1 MSSIQGAFDELDASA
16 RDAGGEDHC
25 GVGGSARS
33 DAVAGT
39 PIAQEKTTSSWLRS
53 RVRSGVTSN
62 ASAAS
67 TTSHRPSRGPPRPTP
82 RASICERFF
91 FDELRTFLSQEQ
103 ASQWLLSVPLT
114 DKHRSPPPRTMRRS
128 VTLGNLRAGDK
139 AASHA
144 QAVFIHASAASTITS
159 HLLSSGPPRPAPRA
173 SICQRFFF
181 EELRTCLGEEQA
193 IQWLLMSQLSTTLTD
208 EHRSPPPG
216 TMRRSVT
223 LGNLQAGEKAAAHAP
238 VVVMHG
244 KRDLPPLIGQAGGGV
259 CRGAGDVVSVSSLA
273 RARARVKDADS
284 VGLMF
289 TDAAHLVLGPRTPS
303 E

>member
-25 GVGGSARS
+25 GIGGSARS
-33 DAVAGT
+33 EAVAGT

-53 RVRSGVTSN
+53 SVRSGVTSN

-67 TTSHRPSRGPPRPTP
+67 TASRRPSRSPPRSTP

-91 FDELRTFLSQEQ
+91 FEELRAFFSEEQ
-103 ASQWLLSVPLT
+103 ASQWLLSVPFT
-114 DKHRSPPPRTMRRS
+114 DKQRAPPPRTMRRS

-159 HLLSSGPPRPAPRA
+159 HRPSRGPPRPAPRA
-173 SICQRFFF
+173 SICERFFF
-181 EELRTCLGEEQA
+181 QELCACLGKEQA
-193 IQWLLMSQLSTTLTD
+193 SQWLLSAPFTD
-208 EHRSPPPG
+208 ERRSPPPG

-223 LGNLQAGEKAAAHAP
+223 LPNLQAGDTA
-238 VVVMHG
+238 
-244 KRDLPPLIGQAGGGV
+244 
-259 CRGAGDVVSVSSLA
+259 RGAGDVVSSLA
-273 RARARVKDADS
+273 WARARVKDADS

-289 TDAAHLVLGPRTPS
+289 TDAAHLVLGPRTLS
-303 E
+303 EQEF

>member
-1 MSSIQGAFDELDASA
+1 MDACRGIDANLGCESEAERAERASA
-16 RDAGGEDHC
+16 GSCASPKSGPSSCASPLC
-25 GVGGSARS
+25 GCCSRLA
-33 DAVAGT
+33 
-39 PIAQEKTTSSWLRS
+39 SSC
-53 RVRSGVTSN
+53 VTSN

-67 TTSHRPSRGPPRPTP
+67 TTSHRPSRGPSSSAP
-82 RASICERFF
+82 RASICE
-91 FDELRTFLSQEQ
+91 
-103 ASQWLLSVPLT
+103 
-114 DKHRSPPPRTMRRS
+114 
-128 VTLGNLRAGDK
+128 
-139 AASHA
+139 
-144 QAVFIHASAASTITS
+144 
-159 HLLSSGPPRPAPRA
+159 
-173 SICQRFFF
+173 RFFF

-193 IQWLLMSQLSTTLTD
+193 IQWLLESQLSTTLTD
-208 EHRSPPPG
+208 EHRSPPPR

-223 LGNLQAGEKAAAHAP
+223 LGNLQAGEKAAAHAT

>member
-1 MSSIQGAFDELDASA
+1 MDACRGIDANLGCESEAERAGRASAGSCARPASGPSSPSRCSSRLDVGAMSSIQGAFDELDASA

-67 TTSHRPSRGPPRPTP
+67 TTSHRPSRGPSSSAP
-82 RASICERFF
+82 RASICE
-91 FDELRTFLSQEQ
+91 
-103 ASQWLLSVPLT
+103 
-114 DKHRSPPPRTMRRS
+114 
-128 VTLGNLRAGDK
+128 
-139 AASHA
+139 
-144 QAVFIHASAASTITS
+144 
-159 HLLSSGPPRPAPRA
+159 
-173 SICQRFFF
+173 RFFF

-223 LGNLQAGEKAAAHAP
+223 LGNLQAGEKAAAHAT

>member
-1 MSSIQGAFDELDASA
+1 MDACRGIDANLGCESEAERAGRESAGSCARPASGPSSPLCGCCSRLASS
-16 RDAGGEDHC
+16 C
-25 GVGGSARS
+25 
-33 DAVAGT
+33 
-39 PIAQEKTTSSWLRS
+39 
-53 RVRSGVTSN
+53 VTSN

-67 TTSHRPSRGPPRPTP
+67 TTSHRPSRGPSSSAP
-82 RASICERFF
+82 RASICE
-91 FDELRTFLSQEQ
+91 
-103 ASQWLLSVPLT
+103 
-114 DKHRSPPPRTMRRS
+114 
-128 VTLGNLRAGDK
+128 
-139 AASHA
+139 
-144 QAVFIHASAASTITS
+144 
-159 HLLSSGPPRPAPRA
+159 
-173 SICQRFFF
+173 RFFF

-223 LGNLQAGEKAAAHAP
+223 LGNLQAGEKAAAHAT

-273 RARARVKDADS
+273 RRARARVNDVDS

>member
-25 GVGGSARS
+25 GIGGSARS
-33 DAVAGT
+33 EAVAGT

-53 RVRSGVTSN
+53 SVRSGVTSN

-67 TTSHRPSRGPPRPTP
+67 TASRRPSRSPPRSTP

-91 FDELRTFLSQEQ
+91 FDELRTFFSEEQ
-103 ASQWLLSVPLT
+103 ASQWLLSVPFT
-114 DKHRSPPPRTMRRS
+114 DKQRAPPPR
-128 VTLGNLRAGDK
+128 
-139 AASHA
+139 
-144 QAVFIHASAASTITS
+144 
-159 HLLSSGPPRPAPRA
+159 
-173 SICQRFFF
+173 
-181 EELRTCLGEEQA
+181 
-193 IQWLLMSQLSTTLTD
+193 
-208 EHRSPPPG
+208 

-223 LGNLQAGEKAAAHAP
+223 LGNLQAGEKAAAHAT